1 MMKTVVALTPTTAS
15 SRTRSASAASG
26 DRSEARG
33 GGDSCYF
40 PGCRK
45 DTNCHCDIC
54 LASIHATRDLVPSL
68 SSKPKARAAA
78 SPVPF
83 LTDSPPPLPR
93 PALAVTPPPTPP
105 IRPSS
110 RSRPAEKRPTVKKQR
125 SRSLGYPVIRFLV
138 GLFSLWAADSGFS
151 AVVLK
156 SFSPKM
162 TPEAVAQAGE
172 KSRVLGHDLKGR
184 LELLQQQVEKLV
196 GGRVSNCSSTD
207 SYWEMNQLQ
216 GGHFLFQWR
225 CVIYKSMAEKVSVW
239 GSPLRTTGLLASGAS
254 PRSITI
260 LSGKITEWPDDG
272 KLLSTMRTSNSSS
285 WRYEKWRSA
294 ALHLDAN
301 TWVLE
306 YERNAVLEGP
316 GLIPAA
322 RELLRL
328 RVWKKVTNLG
338 LQQSLSRLLRGEEE
352 EMTSPT

>member
-1 MMKTVVALTPTTAS
+1 MKSAVALTPTTAS

-83 LTDSPPPLPR
+83 LTDSPPPIPR
-93 PALAVTPPPTPP
+93 SALTVTPPPTPP
-105 IRPSS
+105 IRPSP
-110 RSRPAEKRPTVKKQR
+110 RSRPAEKKTIVKKQR
-125 SRSLGYPVIRFLV
+125 CRSVGYPIIRFLV
-138 GLFSLWAADSGFS
+138 GLLSLWAADSGFS

-172 KSRVLGHDLKGR
+172 RSRVLGHDLKGR

-207 SYWEMNQLQ
+207 SYWEMNQV
-216 GGHFLFQWR
+216 G
-225 CVIYKSMAEKVSVW
+225 
-239 GSPLRTTGLLASGAS
+239 
-254 PRSITI
+254 I
-260 LSGKITEWPDDG
+260 LS
-272 KLLSTMRTSNSSS
+272 LSNLFFSSGRRSKKSSS
-285 WRYEKWRSA
+285 SSTHSNFSCR
-294 ALHLDAN
+294 
-301 TWVLE
+301 
-306 YERNAVLEGP
+306 AV
-316 GLIPAA
+316 
-322 RELLRL
+322 
-328 RVWKKVTNLG
+328 
-338 LQQSLSRLLRGEEE
+338 
-352 EMTSPT
+352 TSCSSGGV